1 MKKRWALKIAAVLGA
16 ALLVC
21 ACSGS
26 GSVPSGS
33 PASDPVSSERIPD
46 IVTSSQYSAQNIWG
60 SGWNLGNT
68 LDAKSDGSKEN
79 LGLKTE
85 TSWGM
90 PKTTQDMINAV
101 AAKGFKTI
109 RIPVSW
115 HNHITEESGHKID
128 PEWLA
133 RVKTIVDWS
142 LAAGMKVIIN
152 IHHDNLGETYMVKPT
167 GEKVYGM
174 DSTYGFCVPENDSSL
189 KADSQ
194 TYIVDVWKQVAEY
207 FKAYDDSLV
216 FELLNEPRAVGKEY
230 EWSTTAGTEDKVLA
244 ANAIIKEYEQAALDE
259 IRNTGGNNASRYV
272 MVPPYAA
279 SPSMMNGWSLP
290 TDSASGKLI
299 VSVHAY
305 TPYEFC
311 MGNDTT
317 FTAAHKS
324 NIENWLFKT
333 LDQEFVSKGIPVIIG
348 ETSASDKNNYDERVK
363 WAKCFFGAS
372 KEKGISSILWD
383 NMVVYPTGTDKAER
397 HGYFNRNACS
407 WF

>member
-1 MKKRWALKIAAVLGA
+1 MKKRWTLKIAAVLGA

-60 SGWNLGNT
+60 SGWNIGNT

-133 RVKTIVDWS
+133 RVKTIVDWA
-142 LAAGMKVIIN
+142 LAENLKVIIN
-152 IHHDNLGETYMVKPT
+152 IHHDNLTEAQM
-167 GEKVYGM
+167 
-174 DSTYGFCVPENDSSL
+174 SNTYGFCVPENNESL
-189 KADSQ
+189 KDASLE
-194 TYIVDVWKQVAEY
+194 YIKNIWKQVAEY

-216 FELLNEPRAVGKEY
+216 FELLNEPRAVGTKY
-230 EWSTTAGTEDKVLA
+230 EWNTPAGTEDKVLA

-259 IRNTGGNNASRYV
+259 IRKTGGNNATRYV

-290 TDSASGKLI
+290 TDSANGKLI

-383 NMVVYPTGTDKAER
+383 NMVVYPTGTNKAER

>member
-1 MKKRWALKIAAVLGA
+1 MFFILFRMTPAKLTIGIKAFILKTKYGGCMKKRWALKIAAVLGA

-21 ACSGS
+21 ACSSS

-90 PKTTQDMINAV
+90 PMTSQEMINAV

-142 LAAGMKVIIN
+142 LAAGMKVI
-152 IHHDNLGETYMVKPT
+152 
-167 GEKVYGM
+167 
-174 DSTYGFCVPENDSSL
+174 
-189 KADSQ
+189 
-194 TYIVDVWKQVAEY
+194 
-207 FKAYDDSLV
+207 
-216 FELLNEPRAVGKEY
+216 
-230 EWSTTAGTEDKVLA
+230 
-244 ANAIIKEYEQAALDE
+244 
-259 IRNTGGNNASRYV
+259 
-272 MVPPYAA
+272 
-279 SPSMMNGWSLP
+279 
-290 TDSASGKLI
+290 
-299 VSVHAY
+299 
-305 TPYEFC
+305 
-311 MGNDTT
+311 
-317 FTAAHKS
+317 
-324 NIENWLFKT
+324 
-333 LDQEFVSKGIPVIIG
+333 GI
-348 ETSASDKNNYDERVK
+348 
-363 WAKCFFGAS
+363 
-372 KEKGISSILWD
+372 
-383 NMVVYPTGTDKAER
+383 
-397 HGYFNRNACS
+397 NRNLAIPQDFTGCLLTVS
-407 WF
+407 DLSELC